1 LRVYH
6 FELRKFPHTLCR
18 YNQSERQ
25 MLALAVPWTREEWV
39 EAGERKWNVNESKLT
54 VLEGP
59 ELSLQDMAMSR
70 GWRNARR
77 RGEDV
82 TERVLGAARE
92 LGGGKPAAPEPAPSA
107 TGPAPGP
114 ADAAQSAP
122 DAQLLVD
129 SLGLELLTL
138 LDRRPASLARVW
150 ALAHERLGPGRPA
163 SESLALA
170 ERATRSLLER
180 GLVVLLRGAG
190 DAAQGNDGVGGSA
203 DREELAGEQIE
214 AALRAIDGWS
224 ATGADSLAIARG
236 SQAWR

>member
-1 LRVYH
+1 MRVYH

>member
-1 LRVYH
+1 MYH

-18 YNQSERQ
+18 YNQSEQ
-25 MLALAVPWTREEWV
+25 QVLALAVPWTREEWV

-82 TERVLGAARE
+82 TERVLFKARQI
-92 LGGGKPAAPEPAPSA
+92 GGGKAAAPGLPAEVTSPTA
-107 TGPAPGP
+107 APASGT
-114 ADAAQSAP
+114 AGAAQAAP
-122 DAQLLVD
+122 DAQLLAD
-129 SLGLELLTL
+129 SLGLEVLAL
-138 LDRRPASLARVW
+138 LDAGPAPLARVW
-150 ALAHERLGPGRPA
+150 ALAHERLGPARSP

-180 GLVVLLRGAG
+180 RLVVLLRGAG
-190 DAAQGNDGVGGSA
+190 DAAGGDGGVGDSA
-203 DREELAGEQIE
+203 RRGGLAGEQVE
-214 AALRAIDGWS
+214 TALREVDGWS
-224 ATGADSLAIARG
+224 ATGAESLAIARR
-236 SQAWR
+236 A

>member
-1 LRVYH
+1 MYH

>member
-1 LRVYH
+1 MYH

-92 LGGGKPAAPEPAPSA
+92 IGGGKRRAPPPLPSA
-107 TGPAPGP
+107 TAPTPAPVP
-114 ADAAQSAP
+114 AGAARPAP
-122 DAQLLVD
+122 DVQLLAD
-129 SLGLELLTL
+129 SLGLEALAL
-138 LDRRPASLARVW
+138 LDAGPASLARVW